1 MAEQTEL
8 LEKYYRQNAR
18 KLREKVDKIL
28 SGFGGI
34 TEKDYDDFYSLAN
47 EVFVDVLKK
56 YDASQNF
63 DSFLFSC
70 LSNKMKTE
78 MTKRNRRKRLSER
91 NTVSLDMP
99 VGEDKT
105 AFGELLVSDFNMERE
120 LRLEENSFM
129 EDRIQ
134 IYFAGLSDL

>member
-63 DSFLFSC
+63 DSFLFS
-70 LSNKMKTE
+70 
-78 MTKRNRRKRLSER
+78 
-91 NTVSLDMP
+91 
-99 VGEDKT
+99 
-105 AFGELLVSDFNMERE
+105 
-120 LRLEENSFM
+120 
-129 EDRIQ
+129 
-134 IYFAGLSDL
+134 